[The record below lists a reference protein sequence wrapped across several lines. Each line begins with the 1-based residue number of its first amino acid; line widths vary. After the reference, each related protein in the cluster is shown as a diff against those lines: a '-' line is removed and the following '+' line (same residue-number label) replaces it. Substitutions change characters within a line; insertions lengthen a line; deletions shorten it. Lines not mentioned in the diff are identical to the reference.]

1 MFFEHSTP
9 LIRLKCECVVTG
21 MSAGEVRFK
30 KPADDDGAR
39 ATGSFTGSVATGHG
53 VIYYDVVNTGAITG
67 SGEWSFYPW
76 IRFGVKEY
84 LGKAHNE
91 MIYTEGEG

>member
-1 MFFEHSTP
+1 MLFEHSTP
-9 LIRLKCECVVTG
+9 MIRLHCGCVVTG

-30 KPADDDGAR
+30 KPAADDGSR
-39 ATGSFTGSVATGHG
+39 ETGSFTALVATGHG
-53 VIYYDVVNTGAITG
+53 IIYYDVVSTGALTG

-76 IRFGVKEY
+76 TRFGQKEHI
-84 LGKAHNE
+84 GKAHNE